1 MILAKSRIGISV
13 HRSSGFDLRS
23 LLYSVFKCRG
33 GGGGGGSKPSGK
45 DQKRA
50 GPLWFSSLDCSRH
63 NASSPDMPL
72 PHLKV
77 FVC

>member
-1 MILAKSRIGISV
+1 MFIGVPGSIYSQCCIL
-13 HRSSGFDLRS
+13 SSNAGG
-23 LLYSVFKCRG
+23 VGEGRG
-33 GGGGGGSKPSGK
+33 GVGWGGSKPSGK

-63 NASSPDMPL
+63 NPSSPDMLL